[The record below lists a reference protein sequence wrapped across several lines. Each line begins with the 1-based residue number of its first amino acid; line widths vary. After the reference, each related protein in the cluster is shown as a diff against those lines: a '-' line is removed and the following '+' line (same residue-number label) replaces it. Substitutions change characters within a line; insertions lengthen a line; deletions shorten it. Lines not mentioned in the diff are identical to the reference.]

1 MECRLAKNTPRI
13 ASKLTAVV
21 GGKTPAARACGDVI
35 SVGRRRT
42 PSVAETKPPRGI
54 DVRIDELR
62 FFGLWPGSLYKQWLG
77 QSLLMTYDAVFRV
90 FVGSEAVSRDPS
102 HHAMRSRCAY
112 RLWMRRDLQNSW
124 HLERV
129 RQMKVYAHWA
139 FLRLMGLRGQMC
151 LLVAIW
157 WAVSAAI
164 TVVMKQTVGSDGGYQ
179 FPFALTALTNG
190 VCGWFSMCACFCQK
204 GNFWNNSSLRRIDVA
219 QLIFLGILQGVE
231 IGMSNKSLHF
241 LSVSTRTI
249 LNSTSV
255 LFMMISAQF
264 WGIEQLDRLRIL
276 SAAFQ
281 ILGGFLNALGA
292 SHPHTVG
299 DTKSFSQEEIEEA
312 NDQISGTLLQLCTL
326 LIASQRWVMLQ
337 SLMQKSSLRLGK
349 LELSA
354 WIMPVT
360 SLVCFMMAA
369 AFETPALS
377 LSLMLDA
384 GLPRVVLIIVERLA
398 MERVS
403 GFLLAESPLCIIHTT
418 ATSIHRMPLE
428 PKACGITILTV
439 AELRLVH
446 ISSAVALQVLG
457 TLHQIPLVITGVVF
471 FQDSVG
477 SSDYIDSMCFP
488 SFLTACVMHSRFL

>member
-1 MECRLAKNTPRI
+1 
-13 ASKLTAVV
+13 
-21 GGKTPAARACGDVI
+21 
-35 SVGRRRT
+35 
-42 PSVAETKPPRGI
+42 
-54 DVRIDELR
+54 
-62 FFGLWPGSLYKQWLG
+62 
-77 QSLLMTYDAVFRV
+77 
-90 FVGSEAVSRDPS
+90 
-102 HHAMRSRCAY
+102 MRSRCAY

-384 GLPRVVLIIVERLA
+384 GLPRVVLII
-398 MERVS
+398 
-403 GFLLAESPLCIIHTT
+403 
-418 ATSIHRMPLE
+418 
-428 PKACGITILTV
+428 ACGITILTV

-446 ISSAVALQVLG
+446 ISSAVALQVLA

-471 FQDSVG
+471 FQDSVELVSGMGFTCCLLGALCYAGAKHSPTASSQEHEHGTELLPVLEDDESHGFRRLAAPSRTG
-477 SSDYIDSMCFP
+477 SRSGSP
-488 SFLTACVMHSRFL
+488 RPHVPG